1 MKINLPVTDQER
13 HVTPGQELV
22 TQTDLKGR
30 ITYVNPAFILVSGF
44 SEDELVGQNHNVVRH
59 PDMPQEAFED
69 LWSTLK
75 LGRPWCKMVKNRCKN
90 GDFYWVK
97 ANVTPV
103 YKKGQIV
110 GYMSVRTSPTDVERH
125 SADVLYT
132 KLRNKQARL
141 SDPAKIPTQVL
152 DKKIYNW
159 ASLSILVML
168 IISAGLYGSGHL
180 MLTALGPFAAF
191 CIMLF
196 GSISTIRIYVKQP
209 LNETISILKRVS
221 EGDYHTDI
229 EVENEGE
236 MGDLNRAAK
245 SLAIKLGFEI
255 NESRLEAL
263 RSSRITQALDSVSSN
278 VMMADPTGR
287 IIYVNDAILK
297 MFSIA
302 QDDICTDLPNFDYE
316 KLLGGNIDAF
326 HADPKHQQRLLAALE
341 TSFESRIKVGGRTFI
356 LVANPVY
363 APDKERL
370 GTVVEWK
377 DLTDQ
382 LQAEEAIEKLIQD
395 ASRGDLSQRLDDSAY
410 EGFMQN
416 IASGVNQMLDTVVEP
431 MREAKRVLVAL
442 ADGDLTQNMQGD
454 FSGEYAELND
464 ALNSSMSKLQDIVS
478 EIRSAGANITTG
490 ASEIAHGNATLSQR
504 TESQAISLQE
514 TAASMEQMT
523 ATVKQNAVNAQ
534 EASRLAE
541 QAKILADDGSAIS
554 GKVVSSMGDI
564 SKSSK
569 KIAEIIGVIDEIAFQ
584 TNLLALNAAVEAA
597 RAGEQGRGF
606 AVVAAE
612 VRNLAQRSASAAK
625 EIKHL
630 ISDSV
635 EKVEEGGRY
644 VDESGRALHEIIE
657 GVLKVSSIIH
667 EIAQASREQASGIE
681 QVNTA
686 VTAMDEGTQQNAALV
701 EQVAAASESM
711 DEQAQQLQ
719 QLVNVFKVADV
730 VKVSTP
736 KAAPIKIKSNIWQ
749 SKPSVRAVASVIPM
763 KSAYKNEAIVMKETP
778 DDSEWEEF

>member
-1 MKINLPVTDQER
+1 MKINLPVTDLER

-30 ITYVNPAFILVSGF
+30 ITYVNPAFIQVSGF
-44 SEDELVGQNHNVVRH
+44 SEDELVGHNHNVVRH

-103 YKKGQIV
+103 YKKGKIV
-110 GYMSVRTSPTDVERH
+110 GYMSVRTSPSDVERH
-125 SADVLYT
+125 SAEDLYT
-132 KLRNKQARL
+132 KLRSKEAKL
-141 SDPAKIPTQVL
+141 SDPSKIPTQVL
-152 DKKIYNW
+152 DKKLYHW
-159 ASLSILVML
+159 ALISVAVML
-168 IISAGLYGSGHL
+168 AISAGLYGSDQP
-180 MLTALGPFAAF
+180 MLAALGPFVAF
-191 CIMLF
+191 CIMLY
-196 GSISTIRIYVKQP
+196 GSVSCINKYVKQP
-209 LNETISILKRVS
+209 LSETISTLKRVS

-229 EVENEGE
+229 EVEKEGE

-278 VMMADPTGR
+278 VMMADPSGR
-287 IIYVNDAILK
+287 IIYVNDAILN

-302 QDDICTDLPNFDYE
+302 QEDICTDLPNFDYQL
-316 KLLGGNIDAF
+316 LLGRNIDEF
-326 HADPKHQQRLLAALE
+326 HADPKHQQRLLEALE
-341 TSFESRIKVGGRTFI
+341 NSFESRIKVGGRTFI
-356 LVANPVY
+356 LVANPVF

-395 ASRGDLSQRLDDSAY
+395 ASRGDLIQRLDDSAY

-442 ADGDLTQNMQGD
+442 ADGDLTQNMQGN
-454 FSGEYAELND
+454 FSGEFAELND
-464 ALNSSMSKLQDIVS
+464 ALNSSMSKLQDMVS

-523 ATVKQNAVNAQ
+523 GTVKQNAVNAQ

-541 QAKILADDGSAIS
+541 QAKVLADDGSAIS
-554 GKVVSSMGDI
+554 EKVVNSMGDI

-644 VDESGRALHEIIE
+644 VDESGRALHEIME

-667 EIAQASREQASGIE
+667 EIAQASREQANGIE
-681 QVNTA
+681 QVNMA

-719 QLVNVFKVADV
+719 HLVNVFKVNDFLQANTL
-730 VKVSTP
+730 KT
-736 KAAPIKIKSNIWQ
+736 APIKIKSNIWNT
-749 SKPSVRAVASVIPM
+749 KPSAAVVTPI
-763 KSAYKNEAIVMKETP
+763 KNADRKTAIAMKETP

>member
-125 SADVLYT
+125 SAEVLYT
-132 KLRNKQARL
+132 KLLNKEARL

-159 ASLSILVML
+159 ASLSVLVML
-168 IISAGLYGSGHL
+168 IISAGLYGSGHP

-191 CIMLF
+191 CIMLY
-196 GSISTIRIYVKQP
+196 GSISSIRIYVKQP

-255 NESRLEAL
+255 NESCLEAL

-302 QDDICTDLPNFDYE
+302 QEDICTDLPNFDYE

-416 IASGVNQMLDTVVEP
+416 IASGVNEMLDTVVEP

-442 ADGDLTQNMQGD
+442 ADGDLMQNMRGD

-554 GKVVSSMGDI
+554 EKVVSSMGDI

-606 AVVAAE
+606 AVVATE

-681 QVNTA
+681 QVNIA

-730 VKVSTP
+730 VKASTP

-749 SKPSVRAVASVIPM
+749 NKPSVRAVASVIPM
-763 KSAYKNEAIVMKETP
+763 KGAYKNEAIVMKETP

>member
-1 MKINLPVTDQER
+1 MKVNMPVTDHER
-13 HVTPGQELV
+13 HVIPGQELV

-30 ITYVNPAFILVSGF
+30 ITYVNPAFIQVSGF
-44 SEDELVGQNHNVVRH
+44 SEEELVGQNHNVVRH
-59 PDMPQEAFED
+59 PDMPKEAFED

-75 LGRPWCKMVKNRCKN
+75 LGRPWCKMVKNRCNN

-110 GYMSVRTSPTDVERH
+110 GYMSVRTAPTDAERQ
-125 SADVLYT
+125 SADIFYT
-132 KLRNKQARL
+132 KLRNKEARL
-141 SDPAKIPTQVL
+141 SDPTKIPTQIL
-152 DKKIYNW
+152 DKKLFNW
-159 ASLSILVML
+159 AAIALIVML
-168 IISAGLYGSGHL
+168 LIAGGLYSSGHTSL
-180 MLTALGPFAAF
+180 IALGPFAAF
-191 CIMLF
+191 LIMLF
-196 GSISTIRIYVKQP
+196 GAVSCIRTYVKQP
-209 LNETISILKRVS
+209 LSETIATLKRVS

-229 EVENEGE
+229 EVEQEGE
-236 MGDLNRAAK
+236 IGSLNRAAK

-287 IIYVNDAILK
+287 IIYVNDAILN
-297 MFSIA
+297 MFNIA
-302 QDDICTDLPNFDYE
+302 QNDICTDLPKFDY
-316 KLLGGNIDAF
+316 KLLLGSNIDEF
-326 HADPKHQQRLLAALE
+326 HADPTHQKRLLEALKS
-341 TSFESRIKVGGRTFI
+341 SFESRISVGGRTFI
-356 LVANPVY
+356 LLANPVFS
-363 APDKERL
+363 PDKERL

-377 DLTDQ
+377 DLTEQ
-382 LQAEEAIEKLIQD
+382 LQAEKAIERLIQD
-395 ASRGDLSQRLDDSAY
+395 ASSGNLSQRLDDSAY
-410 EGFMQN
+410 EGFMKN
-416 IASGVNQMLDTVVEP
+416 VASGVNEMLDAVVEP
-431 MREAKRVLVAL
+431 VQEAKRVLLAL
-442 ADGDLTQNMQGD
+442 ADGDLTQNMQGN
-454 FSGEYAELND
+454 FSGEYEELND
-464 ALNSSMSKLQDIVS
+464 ALNISMNKLQDMVS

-504 TESQAISLQE
+504 TESQATSLQE

-523 ATVKQNAVNAQ
+523 VTVKQNAVNAQ

-541 QAKILADDGSAIS
+541 QAKVLADDGSTIS
-554 GKVVSSMGDI
+554 VKVVSSMGDI

-569 KIAEIIGVIDEIAFQ
+569 KIAEIISVIDEIAFQ

-635 EKVEEGGRY
+635 EKVEEGSHY
-644 VDESGRALHEIIE
+644 VDESGRALNEIMQ

-667 EIAQASREQASGIE
+667 AIAEASREQANGIE
-681 QVNTA
+681 QVNLA

-701 EQVAAASESM
+701 EEVAAASESM

-719 QLVNVFKVADV
+719 HLVNVFKVSIV
-730 VKVSTP
+730 TP
-736 KAAPIKIKSNIWQ
+736 SNVTHLPTINIKNQGWKTKHLHSEEAVRIPATGSYKSETI
-749 SKPSVRAVASVIPM
+749 I
-763 KSAYKNEAIVMKETP
+763 MKETP
-778 DDSEWEEF
+778 DDTEWEEF

>member
-30 ITYVNPAFILVSGF
+30 ITYVNPAFIQVSGF
-44 SEDELVGQNHNVVRH
+44 SEEELVGHNHNVVRH

-125 SADVLYT
+125 SAEVLYT
-132 KLRNKQARL
+132 KLRSKEARL
-141 SDPAKIPTQVL
+141 SDPSKIPTQVL
-152 DKKIYNW
+152 DKKLYNW
-159 ASLSILVML
+159 ALISVVVML
-168 IISAGLYGSGHL
+168 VISAGLYGSGQS
-180 MLTALGPFAAF
+180 MLIALGPFAAF
-191 CIMLF
+191 CIMLY
-196 GSISTIRIYVKQP
+196 GSVSCIRKYVKQP
-209 LNETISILKRVS
+209 LNETISTLKRVS

-278 VMMADPTGR
+278 VMMADPSGR
-287 IIYVNDAILK
+287 IIYVNDAILN

-302 QDDICTDLPNFDYE
+302 QDDICTDLPDFDY
-316 KLLGGNIDAF
+316 KKILDGNITEFDT
-326 HADPKHQQRLLAALE
+326 HSSGREELLAALE
-341 TSFESRIKVGGRTFI
+341 NSSRSKVKVGGRTFI
-356 LVANPVY
+356 LEANPVL
-363 APDKERL
+363 APNKERL
-370 GTVVEWK
+370 GTVVEWR

-442 ADGDLTQNMQGD
+442 ADGDLTQNMQGN
-454 FSGEYAELND
+454 FSGEFAELND
-464 ALNSSMSKLQDIVS
+464 ALSSSMSKLQDMVS

-523 ATVKQNAVNAQ
+523 STVKQNAENAQ

-541 QAKILADDGSAIS
+541 QAKVLADDGSAIS
-554 GKVVSSMGDI
+554 EKVVNSMGDI

-644 VDESGRALHEIIE
+644 VDESGRALHEIME

-719 QLVNVFKVADV
+719 HLVNVFKVNEFLQEN
-730 VKVSTP
+730 TL
-736 KAAPIKIKSNIWQ
+736 KAAPIKIKSNIWNTD
-749 SKPSVRAVASVIPM
+749 PSAAVVTPI
-763 KSAYKNEAIVMKETP
+763 KNADRKEAIVMKETP

>member
-30 ITYVNPAFILVSGF
+30 ITYVNPAFIQVSGF
-44 SEDELVGQNHNVVRH
+44 SEEELVGHNHNVVRH

-125 SADVLYT
+125 SAEVLYT
-132 KLRNKQARL
+132 KLRSKEARL
-141 SDPAKIPTQVL
+141 SDPSKIPTQVL
-152 DKKIYNW
+152 DKKLYNW
-159 ASLSILVML
+159 ALISVVVML
-168 IISAGLYGSGHL
+168 VISAGLYGSGQP
-180 MLTALGPFAAF
+180 MLIALGPFAAF
-191 CIMLF
+191 CIMLY
-196 GSISTIRIYVKQP
+196 GSVSCIRKYVKQP
-209 LNETISILKRVS
+209 LNETISTLKRVS

-255 NESRLEAL
+255 NESRLETL

-278 VMMADPTGR
+278 VMMADPSGR
-287 IIYVNDAILK
+287 IIYVNDAILN

-302 QDDICTDLPNFDYE
+302 QDDICTDLPDFDY
-316 KLLGGNIDAF
+316 KKILDGNITEFDT
-326 HADPKHQQRLLAALE
+326 HSSGREELLAALE
-341 TSFESRIKVGGRTFI
+341 KSSRSKVKVGGRTFI
-356 LVANPVY
+356 LEANPVL
-363 APDKERL
+363 APNKERL
-370 GTVVEWK
+370 GTVVEWR

-442 ADGDLTQNMQGD
+442 ADGDLTQNMQGN
-454 FSGEYAELND
+454 FSGEFAELND
-464 ALNSSMSKLQDIVS
+464 ALNSSMSKLQDMVS

-523 ATVKQNAVNAQ
+523 STVKQNAENAQ

-541 QAKILADDGSAIS
+541 QAKVLADDGSAIS
-554 GKVVSSMGDI
+554 EKVVNSMGDI

-644 VDESGRALHEIIE
+644 VDESGRALHEIME

-719 QLVNVFKVADV
+719 HLVNVFKVNEFLQEN
-730 VKVSTP
+730 TL
-736 KAAPIKIKSNIWQ
+736 KAAPIKIKSNIWNTD
-749 SKPSVRAVASVIPM
+749 PSAAVVTPI
-763 KSAYKNEAIVMKETP
+763 KNADRKEAIVMKETP